1 MKGLVKQIVITVIT
15 ALIPV
20 FKEAIEDLIEDWKN
34 KKDMKDVKEIG
45 ND

>member
-1 MKGLVKQIVITVIT
+1 MKGLVKQIVIAVVT
-15 ALIPV
+15 ALIPIIR
-20 FKEAIEDLIEDWKN
+20 EAITDLLEDWKN